1 MMIVIDHHDSFVHT
15 LARYFRQEMTPV
27 DVIRADAFNVD
38 EIIAQKPTAI
48 IFSPGPGNPSQIPNS
63 VLLVQKAAANIPM
76 LGVCLGHQ
84 LIAASYGADI
94 GRHPPA
100 HGVAT
105 MMTHSGNELFESV
118 PNQFVAGRYHS
129 LIPDN
134 LPETLTP
141 IAHGPTGDVMAFKHA
156 THPIYG
162 VQFHPES
169 ILTPHGPQIIRNFVK
184 ITERHSITTQAPS

>member
-1 MMIVIDHHDSFVHT
+1 
-15 LARYFRQEMTPV
+15 
-27 DVIRADAFNVD
+27 
-38 EIIAQKPTAI
+38 
-48 IFSPGPGNPSQIPNS
+48 
-63 VLLVQKAAANIPM
+63 
-76 LGVCLGHQ
+76 
-84 LIAASYGADI
+84 
-94 GRHPPA
+94 
-100 HGVAT
+100 
-105 MMTHSGNELFESV
+105 MTHSGNELFESV

-129 LIPDN
+129 LIPEN

-184 ITERHSITTQAPS
+184 ITKRHSITTQAPS